1 MSAENTNLNNVLPFR
16 MADTDVARRAV
27 EAARATLHP
36 GWHDFVANAQD
47 FVVDTYNQPGSG
59 FGVSKNIVRVKHI
72 PTGLFCECSSERGQH
87 ANREKALNRLIEM
100 IKETKEM
107 QLPVLPTKEEV
118 LQLLNTATTNWL
130 PKAMESIARYM
141 RDHNFVL
148 NYHTSKASEQDYWCI
163 TVEGDPSP
171 GDITQLCKA
180 LENAGWQNS
189 YVTRAVGVAEVTI
202 YKD

>member
-1 MSAENTNLNNVLPFR
+1 MSVENSAFDEMQPFR

-27 EAARATLHP
+27 VAARETLHP

-47 FVVDTYNQPGSG
+47 FVIDTYDQPGSG
-59 FGVSKNIVRVKHI
+59 FGVRKNVVRVKHI
-72 PTGLFCECSSERGQH
+72 STGLFCECSSERSQH
-87 ANREKALNRLIEM
+87 ANCQKAFDNLIKM
-100 IKETKEM
+100 IKEAKEM
-107 QLPVLPTKEEV
+107 QLPALPTKEEV
-118 LQLLNTATTNWL
+118 MQMVNTVTTSWL
-130 PKAMESIARYM
+130 PKAMESITRYM
-141 RDHNFVL
+141 RDPSFVL
-148 NYHTSKASEQDYWCI
+148 NYHTSKDTEQDYWCI
-163 TVEGDPSP
+163 TVEGNPSP